1 MPLPRQRAHIVGED
15 EILEIARRAEL
26 DAWHDVVELET
37 EFRETRLA
45 NQHDGAAAD
54 QVGDDFARD
63 LRHRGL
69 LLLLAGAE
77 REPDRVEIE
86 KHGHGV
92 ADLQHG
98 AGKFEPRRTAP
109 GIPRGHVEQ
118 ERVVFRAGQGAGEV
132 VVRLAGRDR
141 CHQPATEEKT
151 EQENDDPLH
160 GYDLAPARRLRRL
173 DVLSPE
179 SAAASMAGPLT
190 WSRGHR
196 SIARKTRRAPS
207 RRARK
212 RGLPMFRLLSIAL
225 AWAMV
230 AVTAIA
236 QTGDDGWPE
245 RPVRL
250 VVPFP
255 AGSSTDIIARI
266 VAQKLSRRLGQ
277 QIVIENRAGA
287 SGNIGADAVAKAAPD
302 GYTMGIAT
310 ASTHAVAASL
320 SANLPYDP
328 IKDFAPVAMIG
339 SQPYVLVLQPALPA
353 RNLAELIALA
363 KAKPGTLNYGSA
375 GVASLAHL
383 ATALFASMAGV
394 NIVHVPY
401 KSSSQSM
408 TDMITGRLDMQ
419 FATIA
424 PSLPNIRAGQLRAL
438 ATSGKTRVAA
448 LPELPTVAEAGLAG
462 YEAALWV
469 SLVMPSATPPTMIAR
484 LNREVN
490 DILKSTEGTEALVA
504 QGMVAEPGPPEALT
518 ERIRGDI
525 EKWRGVAVK
534 AGIRPE

>member
-1 MPLPRQRAHIVGED
+1 MI
-15 EILEIARRAEL
+15 
-26 DAWHDVVELET
+26 
-37 EFRETRLA
+37 
-45 NQHDGAAAD
+45 
-54 QVGDDFARD
+54 
-63 LRHRGL
+63 
-69 LLLLAGAE
+69 
-77 REPDRVEIE
+77 
-86 KHGHGV
+86 
-92 ADLQHG
+92 
-98 AGKFEPRRTAP
+98 
-109 GIPRGHVEQ
+109 
-118 ERVVFRAGQGAGEV
+118 
-132 VVRLAGRDR
+132 
-141 CHQPATEEKT
+141 
-151 EQENDDPLH
+151 
-160 GYDLAPARRLRRL
+160 
-173 DVLSPE
+173 
-179 SAAASMAGPLT
+179 
-190 WSRGHR
+190 
-196 SIARKTRRAPS
+196 
-207 RRARK
+207 
-212 RGLPMFRLLSIAL
+212 RLLSIAL
-225 AWAMV
+225 ASAV
-230 AVTAIA
+230 AAASAVA

-266 VAQKLSRRLGQ
+266 VAQKLSHRLGQ

-302 GYTMGIAT
+302 GYTIGIAT

-320 SANLPYDP
+320 NANLPYDP

-339 SQPYVLVLQPALPA
+339 SQPYVLVLHPGLPA

-438 ATSGKTRVAA
+438 VTSGKTRVAA

-469 SLVMPSATPPTMIAR
+469 SFVMPSAAPPTIIAR

-490 DILKSTEGTEALVA
+490 EILGSADGKAALVA
-504 QGMVAEPGPPEALT
+504 QGMEGEPGPPAAVS
-518 ERIRGDI
+518 ERIRTDI
-525 EKWRGVAVK
+525 RKWREVAAS
-534 AGIRPE
+534 AGIHAE

>member
-1 MPLPRQRAHIVGED
+1 
-15 EILEIARRAEL
+15 
-26 DAWHDVVELET
+26 
-37 EFRETRLA
+37 
-45 NQHDGAAAD
+45 
-54 QVGDDFARD
+54 
-63 LRHRGL
+63 
-69 LLLLAGAE
+69 
-77 REPDRVEIE
+77 
-86 KHGHGV
+86 
-92 ADLQHG
+92 
-98 AGKFEPRRTAP
+98 
-109 GIPRGHVEQ
+109 
-118 ERVVFRAGQGAGEV
+118 
-132 VVRLAGRDR
+132 
-141 CHQPATEEKT
+141 
-151 EQENDDPLH
+151 
-160 GYDLAPARRLRRL
+160 
-173 DVLSPE
+173 
-179 SAAASMAGPLT
+179 
-190 WSRGHR
+190 
-196 SIARKTRRAPS
+196 
-207 RRARK
+207 
-212 RGLPMFRLLSIAL
+212 MFRLLSIAL

-266 VAQKLSRRLGQ
+266 VAQKLSHRLGQ

-320 SANLPYDP
+320 STNLPYDP

-353 RNLAELIALA
+353 RNLAEFIALA

-518 ERIRGDI
+518 ERIRGDL

-534 AGIRPE
+534 AGIRAE

>member
-1 MPLPRQRAHIVGED
+1 
-15 EILEIARRAEL
+15 
-26 DAWHDVVELET
+26 
-37 EFRETRLA
+37 
-45 NQHDGAAAD
+45 
-54 QVGDDFARD
+54 
-63 LRHRGL
+63 
-69 LLLLAGAE
+69 
-77 REPDRVEIE
+77 
-86 KHGHGV
+86 
-92 ADLQHG
+92 
-98 AGKFEPRRTAP
+98 
-109 GIPRGHVEQ
+109 
-118 ERVVFRAGQGAGEV
+118 
-132 VVRLAGRDR
+132 
-141 CHQPATEEKT
+141 
-151 EQENDDPLH
+151 
-160 GYDLAPARRLRRL
+160 
-173 DVLSPE
+173 
-179 SAAASMAGPLT
+179 
-190 WSRGHR
+190 
-196 SIARKTRRAPS
+196 
-207 RRARK
+207 
-212 RGLPMFRLLSIAL
+212 MFRLLSIAL

-245 RPVRL
+245 RPIRL

-266 VAQKLSRRLGQ
+266 VAQKLSHRLGQ
-277 QIVIENRAGA
+277 QVVIENRAGA

-310 ASTHAVAASL
+310 TSTHAVAASL
-320 SANLPYDP
+320 STSLPYDP

-353 RNLAELIALA
+353 RNLAEFIALA

-518 ERIRGDI
+518 ERIRGDL

-534 AGIRPE
+534 AGIRAE

>member
-1 MPLPRQRAHIVGED
+1 
-15 EILEIARRAEL
+15 
-26 DAWHDVVELET
+26 
-37 EFRETRLA
+37 
-45 NQHDGAAAD
+45 
-54 QVGDDFARD
+54 
-63 LRHRGL
+63 
-69 LLLLAGAE
+69 
-77 REPDRVEIE
+77 
-86 KHGHGV
+86 
-92 ADLQHG
+92 
-98 AGKFEPRRTAP
+98 
-109 GIPRGHVEQ
+109 
-118 ERVVFRAGQGAGEV
+118 
-132 VVRLAGRDR
+132 
-141 CHQPATEEKT
+141 
-151 EQENDDPLH
+151 
-160 GYDLAPARRLRRL
+160 
-173 DVLSPE
+173 
-179 SAAASMAGPLT
+179 
-190 WSRGHR
+190 
-196 SIARKTRRAPS
+196 
-207 RRARK
+207 
-212 RGLPMFRLLSIAL
+212 
-225 AWAMV
+225 MV

-236 QTGDDGWPE
+236 QIGDDGWPE
-245 RPVRL
+245 RPIRL

-266 VAQKLSRRLGQ
+266 VAQKLSHRLGQ
-277 QIVIENRAGA
+277 QVVIENRAGA

-310 ASTHAVAASL
+310 TSTHAVAASL
-320 SANLPYDP
+320 STSLPYDP

-353 RNLAELIALA
+353 RNLAEFIALA

>member
-1 MPLPRQRAHIVGED
+1 
-15 EILEIARRAEL
+15 
-26 DAWHDVVELET
+26 
-37 EFRETRLA
+37 
-45 NQHDGAAAD
+45 
-54 QVGDDFARD
+54 
-63 LRHRGL
+63 
-69 LLLLAGAE
+69 
-77 REPDRVEIE
+77 
-86 KHGHGV
+86 
-92 ADLQHG
+92 
-98 AGKFEPRRTAP
+98 
-109 GIPRGHVEQ
+109 
-118 ERVVFRAGQGAGEV
+118 
-132 VVRLAGRDR
+132 
-141 CHQPATEEKT
+141 
-151 EQENDDPLH
+151 
-160 GYDLAPARRLRRL
+160 
-173 DVLSPE
+173 
-179 SAAASMAGPLT
+179 
-190 WSRGHR
+190 
-196 SIARKTRRAPS
+196 
-207 RRARK
+207 
-212 RGLPMFRLLSIAL
+212 MFRLLSIAL
-225 AWAMV
+225 ASAMV
-230 AVTAIA
+230 AVSAIA
-236 QTGDDGWPE
+236 QTGDEGWPE
-245 RPVRL
+245 RPIRL

-266 VAQKLSRRLGQ
+266 VAQKLSHRLGQ

-302 GYTMGIAT
+302 GYTIGIAT

-320 SANLPYDP
+320 STNLPYDP

-383 ATALFASMAGV
+383 ASALFASMAGV

-469 SLVMPSATPPTMIAR
+469 SLVMPAATPPTMIAR

-518 ERIRGDI
+518 GRIRGDL